1 MILFKCKQLL
11 TLIANNSPAPQRI
24 MTSVTQVVA
33 RVLFQVAICYAN
45 VMYTW
50 ILSGMKRLSLNHLK
64 SVIRE
69 RV

>member
-50 ILSGMKRLSLNHLK
+50 IP
-64 SVIRE
+64 
-69 RV
+69 